1 MDFPAT
7 AYQPEFLLARL
18 QKLQRFET
26 RRNRNWRS
34 NLRVYRSAESALGN
48 FAQQKI
54 PKHTDPFGAPQL
66 FRIDEVSFDGRT
78 H

>member
-1 MDFPAT
+1 MDFPAA

-34 NLRVYRSAESALGN
+34 NAL
-48 FAQQKI
+48 I
-54 PKHTDPFGAPQL
+54 
-66 FRIDEVSFDGRT
+66 
-78 H
+78 